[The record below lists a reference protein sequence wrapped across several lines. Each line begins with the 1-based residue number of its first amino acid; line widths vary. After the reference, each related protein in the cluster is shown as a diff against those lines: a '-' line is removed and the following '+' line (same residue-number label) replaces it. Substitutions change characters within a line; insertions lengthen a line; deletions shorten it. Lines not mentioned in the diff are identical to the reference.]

1 MKIWLAENPDL
12 LMALSPS
19 GKYSRFLPE
28 ELLISAAIENI
39 LDVEETNDWLQ
50 KIEIEFAG

>member
-1 MKIWLAENPDL
+1 
-12 LMALSPS
+12 MALSPS

-39 LDVEETNDWLQ
+39 LDVEATNDWLQ